1 MWVDLS
7 KTGHSAMDHKSQ
19 LALLNN
25 IPGMVYRCR
34 YDAQRTMLFVSP
46 GCLELTGYTP
56 AELMDDRPFTFGD
69 MILEEDRAAV
79 QQEIEQALQEK
90 RSYTCTYRL
99 ITADEQKRWVWETGR
114 GTYDDDG
121 TPQYLEGFITDA
133 TEQVVAL
140 QHLEQSMADRTR
152 TLSALYDILEMASK
166 PAELPVVINKSLQR
180 VLVATQGDAGFIHL
194 REKTGK
200 TLRLVA
206 RNSIPESMA
215 EKIDRVSHQ
224 DGLVAW
230 VSQNRQALVIPNV
243 NKDPRTVYLATD
255 SHLKVYVGVPIATQE
270 RVFGTLSVLGQD
282 LNQFRAEEI
291 ELLVSI
297 GEQLGVTIEIAR
309 LRRKAE
315 RLLVVQER
323 NRLARELHDSVTQ
336 SLYSLTLFAEAGRR
350 TAKAGKNKEA
360 TDYFSQIGETGQQAL
375 KEMRLLIHRLR
386 PSILS
391 KEGLVRAL
399 QHRLNSVEGRA
410 GVRHEMIVEN
420 EIRLSPALENAIY
433 QTAQEAL
440 NNALKHAMASEV
452 IVQLSIV
459 NGQQVVLQVKDNGRG
474 FDPDAAAESDGMGL
488 TSMQERAEMFGGH
501 LTIHSVPGQGTT
513 VKASLK
519 VAPKTPRRKGEFD
532 IEDLL

>member
-1 MWVDLS
+1 ML
-7 KTGHSAMDHKSQ
+7 
-19 LALLNN
+19 
-25 IPGMVYRCR
+25 YRCLN
-34 YDAQRTMLFVSP
+34 DAQRTMLFVSP

-56 AELMDDRPFTFGD
+56 TELMDDHAITYGD
-69 MILEEDRAAV
+69 LILEEDRAV
-79 QQEIEQALQEK
+79 IQQEIESALREK

-99 ITADEQKRWVWETGR
+99 ITAGGQKQWVWEIGC

-121 TPQYLEGFITDA
+121 TPQSLEGFITDA
-133 TEQVVAL
+133 TQQVVAF
-140 QHLEQSMADRTR
+140 QHLEQSIADRTR
-152 TLSALYDILEMASK
+152 KLSALYDILEIASK
-166 PAELPVVINKSLQR
+166 PAKLSVVIKKSLQR
-180 VLVATQGDAGFIHL
+180 VLVAIQGNAGFIHL

-206 RNSIPESMA
+206 RDSIPESLV
-215 EKIDRVSHQ
+215 EKIGIVSPL

-230 VSQNRQALVIPNV
+230 VSHNRQALVIPNV
-243 NKDPRTVYLATD
+243 NEDPRTVYLATD
-255 SHLKVYVGVPIATQE
+255 SHLKVYVGVPIATRE

-282 LNQFRAEEI
+282 PTQFGDEEVA
-291 ELLVSI
+291 LLVSI
-297 GEQLGVTIEIAR
+297 GEEIGIVVENAR
-309 LRRKAE
+309 LRRHSE

-350 TAKAGKNKEA
+350 TAKVGKNEEA
-360 TDYFSQIGETGQQAL
+360 AEYFSQIGETGQQAL
-375 KEMRLLIHRLR
+375 KEMRLLVHNLR

-433 QTAQEAL
+433 QIAQEAL

-452 IVQLSIV
+452 IVHLSIV
-459 NGQQVVLQVKDNGRG
+459 DGQQVVLQVEDNGRG
-474 FDPDAAAESDGMGL
+474 FDTDMAAESDGMGL
-488 TSMQERAEMFGGH
+488 TSMQERVEMFDGH
-501 LTIHSVPGQGTT
+501 LTIHSIPGQGTI
-513 VKASLK
+513 VKAHLRVSS
-519 VAPKTPRRKGEFD
+519 KTPRQWADFD
-532 IEDLL
+532 VEDLL